1 MGRMVQVFL
10 RTIAIATWVLCGSAA
25 MAQSKVIELQPN
37 EVAQFVQKHPQ
48 VVILFTSP
56 DVGCGYCRGADKMF
70 DEAVSA
76 LGKPDW
82 TYARV
87 QWARW
92 KETPPFGPGV
102 NVYGVPDHQIY
113 LQGRFAGGGG
123 GKAANPAALMKSL
136 DEGARRFAENQRA
149 GEAQQASLRWHVR
162 ERLFETIT
170 TTCAELHPV
179 QKQAFD
185 ARFKQWK
192 EENAD
197 TLKAANRM
205 KLQAALRGQDKQFEE
220 AVEQE
225 RLAVKQRIQRDMGV
239 DAGKTPS
246 AAQCTQMTSGL
257 AALK

>member
-1 MGRMVQVFL
+1 MGRVIQAFL
-10 RTIAIATWVLCGSAA
+10 RAVAATTCVLCGSLAA
-25 MAQSKVIELQPN
+25 AQSKVIELQPG
-37 EVAQFVQKHPQ
+37 EVAPFVQKYPQ

-70 DEAVSA
+70 DEAVST
-76 LGKPDW
+76 LGKRDW
-82 TYARV
+82 MYARV

-92 KETPPFGPGV
+92 KETPQFGPGV
-102 NVYGVPDHQIY
+102 EVYGVPDHQIY

-136 DEGARRFAENQRA
+136 DDGARRFADNQRA
-149 GEAQQASLRWHVR
+149 NEAQQASFRLHVR

-170 TTCAELHPV
+170 TTCTELHPG
-179 QKQAFD
+179 QKQTFD
-185 ARFKQWK
+185 TRFKQWK
-192 EENAD
+192 TDNAD
-197 TLKAANRM
+197 ALKAANRM
-205 KLQAALRGQDKQFEE
+205 KLQAAVRGQDKQFEE

-225 RLAVKQRIQRDMGV
+225 RLSVRQRIQQEMGV
-239 DAGKTPS
+239 DLGKTPS